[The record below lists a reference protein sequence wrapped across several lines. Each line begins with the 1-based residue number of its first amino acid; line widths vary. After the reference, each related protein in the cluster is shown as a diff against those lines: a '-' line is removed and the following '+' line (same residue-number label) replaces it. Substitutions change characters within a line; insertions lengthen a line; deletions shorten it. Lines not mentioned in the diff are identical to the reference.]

1 MNSHIVLYN
10 RGVLPTYLVVH
21 YRAGARDW
29 DITEIEMYADEQ
41 LGTLICDAI
50 TFDQLPPKSRA
61 GLLRAMNE
69 SRHQAAMAQTAM
81 AG

>member
-21 YRAGARDW
+21 YRSGVRDW
-29 DITEIEMYADEQ
+29 DISEIEMYADEQ
-41 LGTLICDAI
+41 LRTMICDAI
-50 TFDQLPPKSRA
+50 TFDHLPPKSRA
-61 GLLRAMNE
+61 SVLRAMNE
-69 SRHQAAMAQTAM
+69 SRHQTAM

>member
-21 YRAGARDW
+21 FRSGARDW

-41 LGTLICDAI
+41 LRTLICDAI
-50 TFDQLPPKSRA
+50 TFDQLPPRSRA
-61 GLLRAMNE
+61 SLLRSMNE
-69 SRHQAAMAQTAM
+69 SRPQTAM